1 MDSQCQIYSRSEAS
15 QTAGVRGPLGA
26 SQSTELTTGPRG
38 VPASQ
43 VGAAVLGDREE
54 GTCRARSPGPAPCAG
69 QSGAG
74 WDQMSQLEAST
85 LVVEEQERAKP

>member
-54 GTCRARSPGPAPCAG
+54 GTCRARSGLLQGQPQPRAGALCWTVWGWMGPNVSA
-69 QSGAG
+69 
-74 WDQMSQLEAST
+74 
-85 LVVEEQERAKP
+85 